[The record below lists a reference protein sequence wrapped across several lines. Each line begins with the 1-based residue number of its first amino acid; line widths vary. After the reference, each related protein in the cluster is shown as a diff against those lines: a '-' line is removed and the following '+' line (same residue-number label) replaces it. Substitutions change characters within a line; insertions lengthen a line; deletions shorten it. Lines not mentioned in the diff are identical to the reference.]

1 MMKEKKAGKVT
12 APPISEDSRPGRG
25 AVRLLLAGIFLTSF
39 SLLALEVTFTRLL
52 SVMLLYHFVFA
63 VVSLALLGLGA
74 GGVFVHFFRRGVPE
88 GDRRFIVLAR
98 YASLIAL
105 AIPLTILAMVGLGY
119 VEAVQGNILAY
130 GLLLF
135 IPFFLTGMLFAEVF
149 RMFPGIS
156 PWIYGADLV
165 GAALGSLGIIL
176 LLDVVGGINT
186 GFLLG
191 ATTSIAGLVLVTAA
205 LRSRGREIILPAASL
220 VIVGGLLAA
229 NLTGGYLA
237 DIPVAGTNRA
247 KEINVALSGSS
258 AAGRIIETRWSAFGR
273 TDLVA
278 FDNRPEEMKIYIDG
292 TAGTPMYRFN
302 GDLDNPN
309 TAIADLKNGFTGYFP
324 FLSLS
329 GAEKDNALIIGP
341 GGGRDV
347 LLALMG
353 GVDEITAVEV
363 NRELIE
369 IVREYADYN
378 GGIYTDFAS
387 VNVVVDE
394 GRNFLK
400 RQQEKYDIILLT
412 LPVTQTSRS
421 LEGYSLTEN
430 FLFTTDSIRDYLEH
444 LTEEG
449 RLVVVTHDDITTW
462 KLFSISLAALKE
474 TGISNAEAMERI
486 YTLGLS
492 TPGTYPLYVLKKT
505 PFGEAEAAARH
516 ETMLELGYDPV
527 LSYFPHIEEPGMVNP
542 LLREMSLGR
551 VAFPDIEENMAQR
564 LGLDVSPATD
574 NRPFFYKLE
583 TGIPRPVSLVFWPS
597 VAVMA
602 LVITVPLVAWKRELS
617 GRDSP
622 PKRKPRRGRPGKAIL
637 LFSLLGTGFMLVE
650 ISLVQKFILFL
661 GQPVLSLAALLFSLL
676 VGAGVG
682 SLYSGRFSAEKLGR
696 GISFASLGVAA
707 VVVTYTL
714 LIPLVFG
721 QLLGMPLAVR
731 LLAMIAVLIPLGFL
745 MGFPFPLGIR
755 ALKEK
760 DMEKYIPWMWGINGT
775 GSVVGSVTTIVIA
788 VVFGFTQALLAG
800 AACYLVVFLVFRGQE
815 IE

>member
-1 MMKEKKAGKVT
+1 MKETKPGADV
-12 APPISEDSRPGRG
+12 AAPISEGNRPTRG
-25 AVRLLLAGIFLTSF
+25 AVRLLLEGIFLISF

-74 GGVFVHFFRRGVPE
+74 GGIFVHFCRRGVPE
-88 GDRRFIVLAR
+88 GDRRFTILAR
-98 YASLIAL
+98 YAGLIAVS
-105 AIPLTILAMVGLGY
+105 IPLTVLAMVGLGY

-135 IPFFLTGMLFAEVF
+135 IPFFLTGMLFAEAF

-156 PWIYGADLV
+156 SWLYGADLV

-176 LLDVVGGINT
+176 LLDVLGGINT

-191 ATTSIAGLVLVTAA
+191 LTASIAGLVLAA
-205 LRSRGREIILPAASL
+205 AVLRSRGREVILPAVSL
-220 VIVGGLLAA
+220 VIVGGLLTV
-229 NLTGGYLA
+229 NLTGAYLA

-258 AAGRIIETRWSAFGR
+258 GAGRIIETRWSAFGR

-278 FDNRPEEMKIYIDG
+278 FANRPEEMKIYIDG

-309 TAIADLKNGFTGYFP
+309 EAVADLKTGFTGYFP

-347 LLALMG
+347 LLSLMG

-378 GGIYTDFAS
+378 GGIYTDYTS
-387 VNVVVDE
+387 VNVVADE

-400 RQQEKYDIILLT
+400 RQQRKYDIILLT

-430 FLFTTDSIRDYLEH
+430 FLFTTDSIQDYLEH
-444 LTEEG
+444 LTDEG

-462 KLFSISLAALKE
+462 KLFSISLAAFAE
-474 TGISNAEAMERI
+474 RGVSNAEAMEQI

-505 PFGEAEAAARH
+505 PFGAAEAAARH
-516 ETMLELGYDPV
+516 KTMLELGYDPA

-551 VAFPDIEENMAQR
+551 VSFPDIEGNMAQR
-564 LGLDVSPATD
+564 FGLDISPATD
-574 NRPFFYKLE
+574 NSPFFYKLE

-602 LVITVPLVAWKRELS
+602 LVTTAPLFVWKRGAS
-617 GRDSP
+617 GRNSP
-622 PKRKPRRGRPGKAIL
+622 PKARRRHGRPARAIL
-637 LFSLLGTGFMLVE
+637 LFSLVGIGFMLVE
-650 ISLVQKFILFL
+650 ISLIQKFVLFL

-676 VGAGVG
+676 VGAGTG
-682 SLYSGRFSAEKLGR
+682 SLYSSRFAAEKLGR
-696 GISFASLGVAA
+696 GITLASLAVAT
-707 VVVTYTL
+707 VVVAYAL
-714 LIPLVFG
+714 LIPPVFG
-721 QLLGMPLAVR
+721 QLLGLPLAAR
-731 LLAMIAVLIPLGFL
+731 MLAMIAVLIPLGFL

-760 DMEKYIPWMWGINGT
+760 DMEKYIPWMWGINGV

-788 VVFGFTQALLAG
+788 VVFGFTQALLVG
-800 AACYLVVFLVFRGQE
+800 AACYLAVFLVFRGQE
-815 IE
+815 IR